1 MKILLLFV
9 AAQLAGNAISLLIA
23 AAVWHITRPRLVA
36 IGKTARRDG
45 VGGYAIEVEP
55 C

>member
-9 AAQLAGNAISLLIA
+9 AAQLAGNAISLFIA
-23 AAVWHITRPRLVA
+23 VLVWHVTRPRLVA
-36 IGKTARRDG
+36 IGEASRQG
-45 VGGYAIEVEP
+45 VGGYAIEVGS